1 MRIRRLVA
9 ALLAAGVLGS
19 GAYGLAQSRTPVVPA
34 PPVGAT
40 AAAQPATTL
49 PDFTRIVR
57 ANGAAVV
64 NIQVTRAAAPAQGE
78 SPDGTDPFRWFF
90 RNFPGPREPQ
100 SRGQGRGVGS
110 GFIVDPDGVVLT
122 NAHVVAGAG
131 EVTVRLSDRREF
143 KARVVG
149 TDRQTDVAVLKIDAK
164 GLPAVRIGQ
173 AREVSV
179 GQWVVAIG
187 SPYGLE
193 NTVTAGIVSAT
204 SRALPS
210 EGYVPFIQTD
220 VAVNPGNSG
229 GPLFNLAGE
238 VVGINS
244 QIYSRTGGWKGL
256 SFAIP
261 IDVAVKV
268 KDQLLA
274 HGTVTRARLG
284 IGIQEVDHALAR
296 SFGLDEPRGA
306 VITSVEDAGPAA
318 AAGLKSG
325 DVVLSIDGQPILHT
339 IDLART
345 VAERRPG
352 ETVKLEIW
360 RERRARTIGATLG
373 RQVEKTA
380 VAVGDAGGQ
389 GPQLGLTVR
398 AMSATERGER
408 GLEAGLV
415 VESVEGPAARAGIE
429 AGDIILAINGTPVR
443 EFEQLRRLVRDAH
456 ASVALLVQRGDARLF
471 VPIELARG

>member
-19 GAYGLAQSRTPVVPA
+19 GAYGLAQSRTPDLPA
-34 PPVGAT
+34 APAGAT

-64 NIQVTRAAAPAQGE
+64 NIQVTRAAAPAEGE
-78 SPDGTDPFRWFF
+78 PPDGTDPFRWFF

-110 GFIVDPDGVVLT
+110 GFIVAPDGVVLT

-244 QIYSRTGGWKGL
+244 QIYSRTGGWQGL

-284 IGIQEVDHALAR
+284 IGIQEVDQALAR

-339 IDLART
+339 IDLARS

-380 VAVGDAGGQ
+380 VAVGDAGSQ

-398 AMSATERGER
+398 AMSAAERGER

-415 VESVEGPAARAGIE
+415 VESVDGPAARAGIE

-443 EFEQLRRLVRDAH
+443 EFEQLRRLVRDAR